1 MKNHPLRIHN
11 AIKILLVA
19 VCLCTISLFAKA
31 QDPFARFANLFTV
44 PAHYV
49 VKHVDKA
56 PVIDGNIGKAEWQ
69 QAAWTTDFV
78 DIEGDLKPN
87 PSLQTKMKMLWD
99 DSCLYV
105 AARISD
111 PHVWA
116 TLKKHDDIIY
126 LNNDFELFIDPLN
139 TMHQYYELEVNAYNT
154 IFDLLLTKPYRN
166 GGKAVIS
173 WDAAGLRSAVQV
185 QGTVN
190 NPADRDTG
198 WTVEMAIPF
207 KALNAMAQEIKPG
220 NGSMWRINFSRVQY
234 DTEIVGGEYRKLKD
248 STGRT
253 LPERNWV
260 WSPQGVIN
268 MHCPERWGYLL
279 FSKGNK
285 VAQFKMPYAELQKK
299 YLWLVYYK
307 QKEWLKAKGNYALTL
322 ADLGVDTAV
331 KVAGAINTLSLEA
344 KGQTFIARISGG
356 SNKVTY
362 TINQD
367 GLVQQETDK

>member
-1 MKNHPLRIHN
+1 MKHQTAHTSKSL
-11 AIKILLVA
+11 IKSLVA
-19 VCLCTISLFAKA
+19 ACLFTMPQFAKA
-31 QDPFARFANLFTV
+31 QDAFARFANLFTV

-49 VKHVDKA
+49 VKHVNKA
-56 PVIDGNIGKAEWQ
+56 PVIDGNIGQAEWQ

-78 DIEGDLKPN
+78 DIEGDLKPK
-87 PSLQTKMKMLWD
+87 PFLQTNLKMLWD
-99 DSCLYV
+99 DSCLYI
-105 AARISD
+105 AARIRD

-139 TMHQYYELEVNAYNT
+139 TMHQYYEVEVNAYNT

-166 GGKAVIS
+166 GGKPVIS
-173 WDAAGLRSAVQV
+173 WNAAGIRSAVQI
-185 QGTVN
+185 QGTLN
-190 NPADRDTG
+190 NPSDQDTG

-207 KALNAMAQEIKPG
+207 KALNATAQQIKPG

-234 DTEIVGGEYRKLKD
+234 DTEIVNGDYRKLKD

-279 FSKGNK
+279 FSKGK
-285 VAQFKMPYAELQKK
+285 KAAKFKMPDAELQKK

-307 QKEWLKAKGNYALTL
+307 QKEWLKARGNYAPTL
-322 ADLGVDTAV
+322 ADLQLDGAV
-331 KVAGAINTLSLEA
+331 KVAGGVNALSLEA
-344 KGQTFIARISGG
+344 RGRTFIARISGG
-356 SNKVTY
+356 SNKAAY
-362 TINQD
+362 TIDQD
-367 GLVQQETDK
+367 GLVQQETAK